1 MTIASIA
8 GLFAVSVLVLLV
20 VLTIA
25 KAVRIVPRDS
35 AQVVE
40 RLGRYH
46 RTLPAGFHLLIPFL
60 ERIACEHSL
69 EEQEIDIFERRCI
82 TRDDVRVAVDGVL
95 HFQVTDPRRASYG
108 TADYVFAISQ
118 IAQRTLRSEVGKMD
132 LDRLFEE
139 RPTIGAAI
147 VAELAEASASWGVE
161 VLRCEIRHLRPPR
174 EALAA
179 MEKRMR
185 AKREKRMRA
194 EREKRAVRTAATR
207 FDAHRS

>member
-8 GLFAVSVLVLLV
+8 GLFAVSALVLLV
-20 VLTIA
+20 VLMIA
-25 KAVRIVPRDS
+25 KAVRIVPHDS

-95 HFQVTDPRRASYG
+95 HFQVTDPRRATYG
-108 TADYVFAISQ
+108 TADHVFAISQ
-118 IAQRTLRSEVGKMD
+118 IAQRTLRIEIGKMD
-132 LDRLFEE
+132 LDRTFEE

-147 VAELAEASASWGVE
+147 VAELAEASTPWGVE
-161 VLRCEIRHLRPPR
+161 ALRCEIRHLRPPQ

-179 MEKRMR
+179 MEKRSR
-185 AKREKRMRA
+185 AKREKRMRT

-207 FDAHRS
+207 LDAHRS